1 MGLNI
6 FLNDFIERF
15 NNKDIV
21 KQTIFTEL
29 YDEYII
35 PTSKLLKNEINENML
50 TQHISDRE
58 NYLNYV
64 KNRIVDEIISH
75 CDKSVMDKWLKIFKL
90 NIDEF
95 PFVDNDTIKIKL
107 STWHNQ
113 LGLDYKSKKDL
124 LKLQKD
130 FFLHSFYLESCKII
144 KIIDDY
150 LLQISISPS
159 AVEKNELKYFKIKA
173 GHSKKQKALNLF
185 NALVTHNCID
195 ANSKEDFVNAF
206 IGKPPSGKIN
216 WVGSIGDLNILIN
229 HSLEA
234 EFIEKVNYQWVY
246 AENMFLLN
254 GSDFTRQKIKD
265 AHITKN
271 KTEIIKIINSIMYLL
286 PILIFFKFF

>member
-21 KQTIFTEL
+21 TQTIFTEL

-75 CDKSVMDKWLKIFKL
+75 CDKSVIDKWLKIFKL

-150 LLQISISPS
+150 LLQISISTS
-159 AVEKNELKYFKIKA
+159 AIEKNELKYFKIKA

-185 NALVTHNCID
+185 NALVTHKCID

-234 EFIEKVNYQWVY
+234 EFIEKVKYQWVY

-254 GSDFTRQKIKD
+254 GNDFTRQKIKD